1 MVIIIG
7 IFVIVPINRIHVK
20 NAKIPS
26 KSHNSTIWLVDKPM
40 KTKVESATNQFQ
52 CNSFTLRG
60 KVYNVN

>member
-20 NAKIPS
+20 NVKIPS

-40 KTKVESATNQFQ
+40 KNQGMI
-52 CNSFTLRG
+52 SDKSLPM
-60 KVYNVN
+60 